1 LLDVNLNKKGGL
13 KMLKRCIMIF
23 PKFENGQIIDKVRTQ
38 YDPLAN
44 HVKPHITLVFPFD
57 SNIETTKLKE
67 HLSSVLSQINCFEI
81 ILNGITPTN
90 NFGKYLFLNIQKG
103 NDEIIELHNK
113 LYTGILQ
120 NYFPEWLK
128 GKVFLPHMT
137 VGNFN
142 NEEDFEMAI
151 NQTKN
156 IIDSFKATVNEISVE
171 IIDEKEDSIIEIN
184 IPLK

>member
-1 LLDVNLNKKGGL
+1 
-13 KMLKRCIMIF
+13 MIF
-23 PKFENGQIIDKVRTQ
+23 PKFENGQIIDKVREQ

-57 SNIETTKLKE
+57 SDIETTKLKE
-67 HLSSVLSQINCFEI
+67 HLSSVLSQITCFEI

-103 NDEIIELHNK
+103 NDEIIELHKK

-120 NYFPEWLK
+120 NHFPEWLK

-142 NEEDFEMAI
+142 DEEDFEMAI

-156 IIDSFKATVNEISVE
+156 IVDSFKTIVNEISVE
-171 IIDEKEDSIIEIN
+171 IIDENEDSIIEIN